1 MIGFRMNRIRVD
13 QFAIL
18 TDSIPPED
26 LSLGFAISF
35 GVAPSIH
42 EVCTTV
48 RFDISHAESPLLILE
63 LSCFFEIREED
74 WNKFKQDNKVIIP
87 KELLAHFGVH
97 TIGTARG
104 ILHCKTEGTQL
115 NAFILPPINV
125 SERITED
132 IIIEID

>member
-1 MIGFRMNRIRVD
+1 MNRIRVD

-26 LSLGFAISF
+26 LSLGFSISF

-87 KELLAHFGVH
+87 KGLLAHFGVH

>member
-1 MIGFRMNRIRVD
+1 MNRIRVD

-48 RFDISHAESPLLILE
+48 RFNISHAESPLLILE

-74 WNKFKQDNKVIIP
+74 WNKVKQDNKVIIP
-87 KELLAHFGVH
+87 KGLLAHFGVH

>member
-87 KELLAHFGVH
+87 KGLLAHFGVH

>member
-26 LSLGFAISF
+26 LSLGFSISF

-87 KELLAHFGVH
+87 KGLLAHFGVH

>member
-1 MIGFRMNRIRVD
+1 MIGFRMNRLRVD

-74 WNKFKQDNKVIIP
+74 WNKVKQDNKVIIP
-87 KELLAHFGVH
+87 KGLLAHFGVH

>member
-1 MIGFRMNRIRVD
+1 MIGFRMNRLRVD

-48 RFDISHAESPLLILE
+48 RFNISHAESPLLILE

-74 WNKFKQDNKVIIP
+74 WNKVKQDNKVIIP
-87 KELLAHFGVH
+87 KGLLAHFGVH

>member
-1 MIGFRMNRIRVD
+1 MNKIRVD

-18 TDSIPPED
+18 TDNIPSED

-87 KELLAHFGVH
+87 KGLLSHFGVH

>member
-1 MIGFRMNRIRVD
+1 MVGFRMNKIRVD

-18 TDSIPPED
+18 TENIPSED
-26 LSLGFAISF
+26 LSLGFTISF
-35 GVAPSIH
+35 GVAPSMH

-48 RFDISHAESPLLILE
+48 RFDISHEDSPLLVLE

-74 WNKFKQDNKVIIP
+74 WIKFKQDNKIIIP

-104 ILHCKTEGTQL
+104 ILHCKTEGTQF
-115 NAFILPPINV
+115 NTFILPPINV

-132 IIIEID
+132 IIIKID

>member
-26 LSLGFAISF
+26 LSLGFTISF

-87 KELLAHFGVH
+87 KGLLAHFGVH

>member
-1 MIGFRMNRIRVD
+1 MNRIRVD

>member
-1 MIGFRMNRIRVD
+1 MNRIRVD

-87 KELLAHFGVH
+87 KGLLAHFGVH

>member
-1 MIGFRMNRIRVD
+1 MNRIRVD

-87 KELLAHFGVH
+87 KGLLAHFGVH

-104 ILHCKTEGTQL
+104 ILHCKTEGTPL

>member
-1 MIGFRMNRIRVD
+1 MNRIRVD

-48 RFDISHAESPLLILE
+48 RFNISHAESPLLILE

-87 KELLAHFGVH
+87 KGLLAHFGVH

>member
-87 KELLAHFGVH
+87 KGLLAHFGVH

-104 ILHCKTEGTQL
+104 ILHCKTEGTPL

>member
-1 MIGFRMNRIRVD
+1 MIGFRMNKIRVD

-18 TDSIPPED
+18 TDNIPSED
-26 LSLGFAISF
+26 LSLGFAMSF

-48 RFDISHAESPLLILE
+48 RVDISHAESPLLILE

-74 WNKFKQDNKVIIP
+74 WNKFKQDNKVTIP
-87 KELLAHFGVH
+87 KGLLAHFGVH

>member
-48 RFDISHAESPLLILE
+48 RFNISHAESPLLILE

-74 WNKFKQDNKVIIP
+74 WNKVKQDNKVIIP
-87 KELLAHFGVH
+87 KGLLAHFGVH

>member
-74 WNKFKQDNKVIIP
+74 WNKVKQDNKVIIP
-87 KELLAHFGVH
+87 KGLLAHFGVH

>member
-1 MIGFRMNRIRVD
+1 MVGFRMNKIRVD

-18 TDSIPPED
+18 TENIPSED
-26 LSLGFAISF
+26 LSLDFTISF

-48 RFDISHAESPLLILE
+48 RFDISHEDSPLLVLE

-74 WNKFKQDNKVIIP
+74 WIKFKQDNKIIIP

-104 ILHCKTEGTQL
+104 ILHCKTEGTQF
-115 NAFILPPINV
+115 NTFILPPINV

-132 IIIEID
+132 IIIKIE

>member
-87 KELLAHFGVH
+87 KGLLAHFGVH

-125 SERITED
+125 SERINED

>member
-1 MIGFRMNRIRVD
+1 MNRIRVD

-74 WNKFKQDNKVIIP
+74 WNKVKQDNKVIIP
-87 KELLAHFGVH
+87 KGLLAHFGVH

>member
-1 MIGFRMNRIRVD
+1 MNRIRVD

-26 LSLGFAISF
+26 LSLGFTISF

-87 KELLAHFGVH
+87 KGLLAHFGVH

>member
-1 MIGFRMNRIRVD
+1 MVGFRMNKIRVD

-18 TDSIPPED
+18 TDNIPSEG
-26 LSLGFAISF
+26 LLLGFTISF

-48 RFDISHAESPLLILE
+48 RFDISHEESPLLVLE
-63 LSCFFEIREED
+63 LSCFFDIKEED
-74 WNKFKQDNKVIIP
+74 WNTFKQDNKIIVP
-87 KELLAHFGVH
+87 KGLLAHFGVH

-115 NAFILPPINV
+115 NAFVLPPINV
-125 SERITED
+125 SDRITED
-132 IIIEID
+132 IVIERN